1 MLEFPPLVLVLRYDN
16 MEFRKI
22 QHGYQKLSD
31 VLSRT
36 ESLLSRATGELDPAA
51 LAFNSA
57 KEVYASAA
65 EYRGNF

>member
-1 MLEFPPLVLVLRYDN
+1 MVWN
-16 MEFRKI
+16 
-22 QHGYQKLSD
+22 QKLSD

>member
-1 MLEFPPLVLVLRYDN
+1 MVWN
-16 MEFRKI
+16 
-22 QHGYQKLSD
+22 QKLSD

-36 ESLLSRATGELDPAA
+36 EYLLSRATGELDPAA

-65 EYRGNF
+65 EYRGNLRFREGGSRKVRMNTISR